1 MELDLADWV
10 ISGHEATGVVV
21 QKGEDVRGLEI
32 GSRIA
37 IENHFYCEDCY
48 SCKVIILKKFLLF
61 SAVCSLCNFP
71 VLCSERSR

>member
-1 MELDLADWV
+1 MVLDLGDLV

-21 QKGEDVRGLEI
+21 QKGEDVSGLDI

-48 SCKVIILKKFLLF
+48 SCKVSMLPLDE
-61 SAVCSLCNFP
+61 FP
-71 VLCSERSR
+71 